1 MFAGYRFH
9 CSFKGLG
16 ILTAGLIWTPLYDE
30 ASFELQL
37 ESLNRQLK
45 LAISSED
52 EELLL
57 TASGFTVDDVKDELL
72 RLRDSTTEETTA
84 VTNSPSS
91 TSTAAAATG
100 TGLAPIPAVVPL
112 LPAGIC
118 VTVEM
123 QQLLT
128 SLVETESTRVGFC
141 GTVCVCVI

>member
-1 MFAGYRFH
+1 MVFVGYRFH

-52 EELLL
+52 GELLL
-57 TASGFTVDDVKDELL
+57 TASDFTVDDVKDELL
-72 RLRDSTTEETTA
+72 RLRDSTTD
-84 VTNSPSS
+84 SPSS

-141 GTVCVCVI
+141 GTVCVSVI